1 MLIGGGGGGG
11 DSQIFVLCPTN
22 SFGIRLISSGPPPP
36 PQINALATAPVVLKG
51 KPYMYRRWELS
62 RFNRDLNIHWHWC
75 HWCRLRCRREMSR
88 WRITW
93 SVTSCLKKRE
103 CWNVGTTE
111 PLLTRAK
118 LNNLINVVDN
128 LLQCCA
134 APCQQLLSTTIV
146 HSCSRSTVI
155 VQSLFNHCWQPS
167 TSFSHQLLSA
177 QFQQHCN
184 NYCSLSTSNN
194 YWSNNTHQH
203 CEFNKCCWILITTLF
218 RRCSTNNVASIWS
231 IIARVLLMFLCK
243 RGILETQ
250 WTKFWGSF
258 EWGSDNTCVNS
269 FFV

>member
-1 MLIGGGGGGG
+1 MRVEQVQQGSEHSLTLVPLVQAPLQEGNEQVENNLKCHELFEKKESAEML
-11 DSQIFVLCPTN
+11 
-22 SFGIRLISSGPPPP
+22 
-36 PQINALATAPVVLKG
+36 
-51 KPYMYRRWELS
+51 ELL
-62 RFNRDLNIHWHWC
+62 NRYLHAQN
-75 HWCRLRCRREMSR
+75 
-88 WRITW
+88 WR
-93 SVTSCLKKRE
+93 SM
-103 CWNVGTTE
+103 
-111 PLLTRAK
+111 
-118 LNNLINVVDN
+118 LINVVDN
-128 LLQCCA
+128 LLQCCAAPCQQCYA

-218 RRCSTNNVASIWS
+218 RRCSTNKVASTWS
-231 IIARVLLMFLCK
+231 IFARVLLMFLCK

-258 EWGSDNTCVNS
+258 EWGSGTTCVNS